1 MFDNDLSS
9 KHLLVLA
16 TATHTFAVAIPMS
29 SMPVLFEEI
38 SRDMGLNLVQI
49 GTVWGMLGLSGVLF
63 SLFGGVLGDKF
74 GIKLVLGLACILGGI
89 AGASRGLASGF
100 FSLAATVFLFGI
112 VRTTMP
118 VNVHKMVSTYFHGKN
133 LGTAN
138 GIVSMGMGIGFMVG
152 SMISATILSPLLG
165 GWRNV
170 FYLYGGISIV
180 LGIIWLLPRRMPQPS
195 VQSTMTNGAIKIRE
209 ALPKLMRI
217 KKLWLIGLVAMLRTG
232 CIMGMVGYL
241 PLYLRSRGWEVASAD
256 GTLAAFYAMSILF
269 VMPTSI
275 LSDKI
280 GSRKVILTIAA
291 ITAIVGIGLL
301 TVASDIAVWVLV
313 LAVGIFFDGFWS
325 LIVTLTQ
332 ETKGVADSGI
342 AMGILFTFA
351 QLGIFISPPLG
362 NSLASL
368 NPGFPFLFWA
378 FLSVISLIVLMFIKE
393 TGRKR

>member
-1 MFDNDLSS
+1 
-9 KHLLVLA
+9 
-16 TATHTFAVAIPMS
+16 
-29 SMPVLFEEI
+29 
-38 SRDMGLNLVQI
+38 
-49 GTVWGMLGLSGVLF
+49 
-63 SLFGGVLGDKF
+63 
-74 GIKLVLGLACILGGI
+74 
-89 AGASRGLASGF
+89 
-100 FSLAATVFLFGI
+100 
-112 VRTTMP
+112 MP

-280 GSRKVILTIAA
+280 GYRKVILAIAA

-301 TVASDIAVWVLV
+301 TVASDIALWVLV